1 LCGIAGF
8 THLKRDPGPERIR
21 DAATALDHRGPD
33 CQSFY
38 HSPVVSL
45 GAARLRIIDL
55 AEGDQPVI
63 SADGK
68 SVIVF
73 NGEIFNH
80 LELRKELLE
89 RGRVFRTHTDTEV
102 ILNAF
107 LEWDIA
113 CFERL
118 RGMFAAAIWS
128 EDAQRLVIVRDRMG
142 IKPLY
147 ITRLGSDVLFASEL
161 KSLFVHPEVDR
172 RLSPA
177 GLDCY
182 LSMNYAA
189 GRPTMVESIEKMD
202 PGAWLEWRQGVIR
215 TGRYWQLPVAAPR
228 SIDLPSAVEQLDSL
242 LRESVREQMVAD
254 VPLAVWLS
262 GGIDSSTITHYAAEA
277 SPTPLHTFSISFK
290 GRTFDESDYIG
301 AVAKQYG
308 TRHEQ
313 LDLNTGLE
321 LADAIQE
328 FAKFADDPNA
338 DAGALP
344 VWFLSHLTRQSCTV
358 ALSGDGADE
367 IFGGYLTYQADE
379 LARIARRFPPA
390 ALRLFR
396 QALKFWPV
404 SDEKISLHDVLKRFL
419 DGCAMQPG
427 RSHVYW
433 NGTFSEAEK
442 RLLVSESLPDTLSGL
457 LRDIPAAAR
466 PLDQWMWFDQK
477 YYLPD
482 DILTK
487 VDRMSMAHSLE
498 VRPPFLDHRI
508 VEFAASLPSAFKLHG
523 AGRKVILKELMK
535 GKLPPSVL
543 TRKKVGFDI
552 PAHDW
557 LRGPLRELM
566 TDTIQWGLSAHPDLF
581 RRAEVESC
589 MRRHAARQDNL
600 GYHLWGLMIL
610 FLWMRQWRIQTVPA
624 SGSFHRPAESAF
636 LST

>member
-1 LCGIAGF
+1 
-8 THLKRDPGPERIR
+8 
-21 DAATALDHRGPD
+21 
-33 CQSFY
+33 
-38 HSPVVSL
+38 
-45 GAARLRIIDL
+45 
-55 AEGDQPVI
+55 
-63 SADGK
+63 
-68 SVIVF
+68 
-73 NGEIFNH
+73 
-80 LELRKELLE
+80 
-89 RGRVFRTHTDTEV
+89 
-102 ILNAF
+102 
-107 LEWDIA
+107 
-113 CFERL
+113 
-118 RGMFAAAIWS
+118 
-128 EDAQRLVIVRDRMG
+128 
-142 IKPLY
+142 
-147 ITRLGSDVLFASEL
+147 
-161 KSLFVHPEVDR
+161 
-172 RLSPA
+172 
-177 GLDCY
+177 
-182 LSMNYAA
+182 
-189 GRPTMVESIEKMD
+189 
-202 PGAWLEWRQGVIR
+202 
-215 TGRYWQLPVAAPR
+215 
-228 SIDLPSAVEQLDSL
+228 
-242 LRESVREQMVAD
+242 MVAD